1 MPNQPSWHPAVAP
14 AAPGPDYIA
23 LVIEWSDDDQDLTS
37 VRIPTGTS
45 TAPLRVMATR
55 TDDVV
60 TQASM
65 DSFPASDPPGWIRTV
80 AAPSDSTTSSEE
92 HIFGILPRRLTVPGL
107 IAGGLVLGAL
117 VTAGVLLLKR
127 RA

>member
-1 MPNQPSWHPAVAP
+1 MANQPHWHSAVAP
-14 AAPGPDYIA
+14 AETGPDYVA
-23 LVIEWSDDDQDLTS
+23 LVIEWADDRDLTS

-45 TAPLRVMATR
+45 TAPVRVMATR

-80 AAPSDSTTSSEE
+80 AAPSESTTSSEE

-107 IAGGLVLGAL
+107 IVGGLVLGAL